1 MIGVLLLRMA
11 TFAALFL
18 YGLCAADDQLAAH
31 VVFVV
36 QFGHSAFRFVNGLHL
51 DEGKSFR
58 FLRVLVG
65 NDFHVLHRPDAAE
78 KFEEITLRR
87 VK

>member
-1 MIGVLLLRMA
+1 MIGVLLIRLA
-11 TFAALFL
+11 TLAALLL
-18 YGLCAADDQLAAH
+18 YSLCAADHELAPH

-36 QFGHSAFRFVNGLHL
+36 QFGDGAFRFVDGLHL

-58 FLRVLVG
+58 FLRVFVG

-78 KFEEITLRR
+78 
-87 VK
+87 

>member
-11 TFAALFL
+11 TLAALL
-18 YGLCAADDQLAAH
+18 VDGLRAANDQPATH
-31 VVFVV
+31 IVFVV
-36 QFGHSAFRFVNGLHL
+36 QFGHGALRFVDGLHL

-65 NDFHVLHRPDAAE
+65 NDFYVLHRPDAAE
-78 KFEEITLRR
+78 KLEKIALGRL
-87 VK
+87 K